1 MLKDYYFST
10 FIGTKSSLKRSTI
23 KAVEEILSRQACFP
37 TYGRCRGYM
46 KRVQS
51 SGKIFRWCGFY
62 FEVSE
67 ECRNN
72 LLCLLK
78 ADCQSQEDDIRFK
91 AFIDYTSNELARDGV
106 SVPKNLFNDEVKK

>member
-10 FIGTKSSLKRSTI
+10 FIGTKSTLKRSTI
-23 KAVEEILSRQACFP
+23 KAVEEILSSQACFP

-51 SGKIFRWCGFY
+51 SGRIFLWCGFY

-78 ADCQSQEDDIRFK
+78 ADFQSQEDNLRFK
-91 AFIDYTSNELARDGV
+91 AFIDYTSHELSRDGV
-106 SVPKNLFNDEVKK
+106 SVPKDLFNDEVKK

>member
-10 FIGTKSSLKRSTI
+10 FIGTKSTLMRSTI
-23 KAVEEILSRQACFP
+23 KAVEEILSSQACFP

-51 SGKIFRWCGFY
+51 CGKIFRWCGFY

-67 ECRNN
+67 ECRNK
-72 LLCLLK
+72 LLCILK
-78 ADCQSQEDDIRFK
+78 ADRQSQEDDLHFK

-106 SVPKNLFNDEVKK
+106 EIPKELFKE